1 VASVYH
7 LPWSHGETH
16 FSMLVHV
23 CCWLPHHR
31 FGTSKWP
38 IKCGRDHDFQND
50 FIEIL
55 STRLKETVA
64 REPNVLY
71 VTFVWACGHVVLVC
85 LCVHMRVCPRARAC
99 V

>member
-1 VASVYH
+1 
-7 LPWSHGETH
+7 
-16 FSMLVHV
+16 VHV
-23 CCWLPHHR
+23 CCWLPHRR

-50 FIEIL
+50 FIEIM

-71 VTFVWACGHVVLVC
+71 VTFVWACGQVVRVC
-85 LCVHMRVCPRARAC
+85 LCVHVLVCPCARACARAC
-99 V
+99 VPV